1 MNDAHSQF
9 DPPPS
14 SGEWSASHEPFDPRC
29 DELDA
34 AMDAALDQTAPRHI
48 PDGLAQRVAAASLPH
63 LAQGRSS
70 SSSRLRLVPNLSRL
84 AMAACVVLALLAA
97 FWVAGRQAEV
107 GSEQELARDT
117 TPRIVAPAD
126 VFGTSDAITR
136 VRGLQAIND
145 LDWQGAVGDLEN
157 VVWAVGNGAASRMV
171 LSPGGTPMEA
181 VENEL
186 DSVRVVA
193 RLES

>member
-1 MNDAHSQF
+1 MNDAHPNF
-9 DPPPS
+9 DSPPS
-14 SGEWSASHEPFDPRC
+14 SGEWSASREPFDPRC

-34 AMDAALDQTAPRHI
+34 AMDTALDQTAPRQV

-63 LAQGRSS
+63 LAQGRLSTS
-70 SSSRLRLVPNLSRL
+70 PRLRLVPNLSRL

-107 GSEQELARDT
+107 GPEHELARDT
-117 TPRIVAPAD
+117 TPRIVAPTD
-126 VFGTSDAITR
+126 TFNVITR
-136 VRGLQAIND
+136 VRGLQAINN

-157 VVWAVGNGAASRMV
+157 VVWAVQNGAASWMV

>member
-1 MNDAHSQF
+1 MNNVPPHF
-9 DPPPS
+9 DSSPS
-14 SGEWSASHEPFDPRC
+14 SGEWSASREPFDPRC

-34 AMDAALDQTAPRHI
+34 AMDAALDQTAPRHV

-63 LAQGRSS
+63 LVQGGLSTS
-70 SSSRLRLVPNLSRL
+70 PRLRLVPNLSRL

-107 GSEQELARDT
+107 GPEHELARDT
-117 TPRIVAPAD
+117 APRIVAPTD
-126 VFGTSDAITR
+126 TFNAIAR
-136 VRGLQAIND
+136 VRGLQAINN

-157 VVWAVGNGAASRMV
+157 VVWAVGNGAASWMV
-171 LSPGGTPMEA
+171 LSPGDTPLEA
-181 VENEL
+181 IENEL

>member
-1 MNDAHSQF
+1 
-9 DPPPS
+9 
-14 SGEWSASHEPFDPRC
+14 
-29 DELDA
+29 
-34 AMDAALDQTAPRHI
+34 
-48 PDGLAQRVAAASLPH
+48 
-63 LAQGRSS
+63 
-70 SSSRLRLVPNLSRL
+70 
-84 AMAACVVLALLAA
+84 MAACVVLALLAA

-107 GSEQELARDT
+107 GSGQELARDT